1 MEYTNPI
8 FMNMPLVSVVM
19 PLFNAEK
26 YVGDAVESVLSQ
38 SYTNFELIIVNDAST
53 DKSAACVQGIVD
65 RRIVIV
71 ENENN
76 LGIVASRNRGL
87 ALAKGKYIAI
97 LDSDDIAL
105 PNRLEKQVAFLEANP
120 EYGICGSYYHV
131 INGLGKK
138 ILSFKVPVS
147 SADNKTFLLF
157 NVPFCH
163 STIMMPTALAQS
175 LAYKEGFDI
184 IEDYEIAHR
193 ISKKFKIGNLPEY
206 TTLYRVHGNNISI
219 SKLNKMR
226 EVRRKLDAQI
236 LEDLQIYFSDNEL
249 DLHSNFINGCYDYF
263 EDEEKMEDLEHWL
276 IRLYSFVKQ
285 QPNYNMVFLRK
296 MISVRWWNLCVQT
309 NNWTFLWNTT
319 LLSEFSGFYFINNF
333 KQLTSRFL
341 KQMDVI

>member
-1 MEYTNPI
+1 MIHTNPF
-8 FMNMPLVSVVM
+8 FMKKPLVSVVM
-19 PLFNAEK
+19 PLFNAEN
-26 YVGDAVESVLSQ
+26 YVGDAVESILSQ

-53 DKSAACVQGIVD
+53 DKSAACVQGILD
-65 RRIVIV
+65 RRIVFV
-71 ENENN
+71 ENEKN

-97 LDSDDIAL
+97 LDSDDIAI

-131 INGLGKK
+131 INGAGKK
-138 ILSFKVPVS
+138 FLSFKVPIS

-163 STIMMPTALAQS
+163 STIMMPAALAQS
-175 LAYKEGFDI
+175 YAYKDGFDI

-193 ISKKFKIGNLPEY
+193 ISKEFKIGNLPEY

-226 EVRRKLDAQI
+226 EVRRKLDFKV
-236 LEDLQIYFSDNEL
+236 LEDLNMFFTEVEL
-249 DLHSNFINGCYDYF
+249 DIHSNFINGCYDYF
-263 EDEEKMEDLEHWL
+263 RSEEKMEALERWL
-276 IRLYSFVKQ
+276 IRLYHFVKE
-285 QPNYNMVFLRK
+285 QPDYNLPFLRK
-296 MISVRWWNLCVQT
+296 MISVRWWNLCLHT
-309 NNWTFLWNTT
+309 NNWTMLWNTT

-333 KQLTSRFL
+333 KQLTARFL
-341 KQMDVI
+341 KQMEVI